1 MKMLAYLFRN
11 PLSVIGI
18 ALILFFITIAILAPF
33 LCPPPPYQ
41 SPYMV
46 PRSGFW
52 PTPRPPSHEHPFGT
66 TQGQYDI
73 YYGLVWGTR
82 TAFKIGIGV
91 VMASVLIGI
100 IVGSIS
106 AFYGGI
112 LDEIIM
118 RITDIFMAFPFM
130 IAAMT
135 FTTVL
140 GKGLDKVMIALIF
153 FGWMTYARLIRS
165 EILHIKEMSYVEAAR
180 GIGATDWRVITR
192 HILPNSFYPVIVQA
206 SLDTGTMVI
215 TASTLSFLGV
225 GAEPG
230 YADWGQMIS
239 YARNWI
245 ISSGGNAFQYWYTV
259 IYPGLAIFLFVLA
272 WSLIGDALRDIL
284 DPHMHGRRT

>member
-1 MKMLAYLFRN
+1 MNTIAYLFKN
-11 PLSVIGI
+11 PLSFVGML
-18 ALILFFITIAILAPF
+18 LILLFIIIGVSAPF

-46 PRSGFW
+46 PRAGFW

-73 YYGLVWGTR
+73 YYGVVWGTR
-82 TAFKIGIGV
+82 TAFEIGLGV
-91 VMASVLIGI
+91 VLCSVLIGVVI
-100 IVGSIS
+100 GSIS
-106 AFYGGI
+106 AFYGGVI
-112 LDEIIM
+112 DEIMM

-135 FTTVL
+135 LTTVL

-165 EILHIKEMSYVEAAR
+165 EILHIKETSYVEAAR
-180 GIGATDWRVITR
+180 SIGATNWRLITR

-206 SLDTGTMVI
+206 SLATGTMVI

-245 ISSGGNAFQYWYTV
+245 IGSSGHAFQYWYTV
-259 IYPGLAIFLFVLA
+259 VYPALAIFLFVLA

-284 DPHMHGRRT
+284 DPHMRGRKR